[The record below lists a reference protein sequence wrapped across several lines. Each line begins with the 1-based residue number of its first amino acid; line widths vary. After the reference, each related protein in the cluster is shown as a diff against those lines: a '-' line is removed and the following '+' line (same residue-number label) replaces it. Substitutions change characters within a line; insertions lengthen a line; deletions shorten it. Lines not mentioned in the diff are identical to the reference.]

1 MFILFT
7 PRPLATENLDEFVE
21 REASNYCLHVQT
33 LLALNSSEFP
43 VTNVSPRDPDEVT
56 VDILSITP
64 FRAAVYDGTSY
75 GMIVRVHYGSQV
87 HFRCTTCSIQSR
99 SCDHVSTFLEWTE
112 ETEAG

>member
-1 MFILFT
+1 MERKGLREIDCVHIIY
-7 PRPLATENLDEFVE
+7 PQATSNITEENLDVFVE
-21 REASNYCLHVQT
+21 RETSNYCLHVQT

-87 HFRCTTCSIQSR
+87 HFRCTTCSIQS
-99 SCDHVSTFLEWTE
+99 
-112 ETEAG
+112 